1 MTGSSRPCRLVSP
14 QSVCLVWS
22 AYAIAALAWPDLRVV
37 RRQAVLAMA
46 EAAAHEERAQ
56 HEAAGLQA
64 LQARPHAA
72 DVQAYLAAM
81 MHAGVR
87 A

>member
-1 MTGSSRPCRLVSP
+1 
-14 QSVCLVWS
+14 
-22 AYAIAALAWPDLRVV
+22 
-37 RRQAVLAMA
+37 MA